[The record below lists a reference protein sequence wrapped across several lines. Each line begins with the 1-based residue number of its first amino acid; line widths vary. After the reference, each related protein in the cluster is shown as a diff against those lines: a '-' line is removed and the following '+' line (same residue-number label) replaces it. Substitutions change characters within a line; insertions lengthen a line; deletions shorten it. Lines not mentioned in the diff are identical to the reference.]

1 MVTTDSGRRRG
12 VGGALPALLTVLRA
26 AVGRVEAQ
34 CENPIISYARG
45 VRALDYVAHEL
56 RAPLT
61 VIRGYLSLIEDGTYP
76 VPPATRDGAVSIIAA
91 KAQEL
96 DSLIDVLQTA
106 SRLANGLLPVQPA
119 RFELGSAVDEA
130 VSEVAGRARLE
141 WATVETAFIDGPV
154 HVTADRGH
162 VVRIVAN
169 LLHNALTYSTR
180 PAKVTIEVRRR
191 THAEVIVRDRGIGIA
206 ADRQRQVFERFRR
219 LDSAR
224 PRYTAGVG
232 LGLAISRE
240 LAVVNGGSLTLD
252 HSEPGHG
259 STFVL
264 RLRVRD

>member
-12 VGGALPALLTVLRA
+12 IGGALPALFSALRA
-26 AVGRVEAQ
+26 AVGRVEARR
-34 CENPIISYARG
+34 ENPMMSYARG

-56 RAPLT
+56 RTPLT

-96 DSLIDVLQTA
+96 DSLIDVLHTA
-106 SRLANGLLPVQPA
+106 SKLANGLLPVQPA
-119 RFELGSAVDEA
+119 RFELGGAVDEA

-141 WATVETAFIDGPV
+141 WATIETTLTDGPI

-162 VVRIVAN
+162 IVRIVVN

-191 THAEVIVRDRGIGIA
+191 AYAEVVVRDRGIGIA
-206 ADRQRQVFERFRR
+206 ADRQCEVFERFRR
-219 LDSAR
+219 LDSSR
-224 PRYTAGVG
+224 PRYTSGVG
-232 LGLAISRE
+232 LGLPISRE
-240 LAVVNGGSLTLD
+240 LAVVNGGSLALD
-252 HSEPGHG
+252 HSEPAHG

-264 RLRVRD
+264 RLPVRD